1 MILKKH
7 NPNTQIW
14 HPVLHHQGAWIYRQI
29 NDTFKTNSWKVERT
43 KAIGKSLPN
52 NDIVSDQE
60 VVNRI
65 DYDFLSNQFIR
76 DNNNYNTFEDESIV
90 DDKTVSKID
99 LNDDINFFNNDIKED
114 SRITKKRRKKN
125 KV

>member
-1 MILKKH
+1 M
-7 NPNTQIW
+7 
-14 HPVLHHQGAWIYRQI
+14 LHHQGAWIYRQI
-29 NDTFKTNSWKVERT
+29 NDNFKTNSWKVERT

-65 DYDFLSNQFIR
+65 DYDFLSNQFIW
-76 DNNNYNTFEDESIV
+76 DNNNYNTFEDELIV

-114 SRITKKRRKKN
+114 KRITKKRRKKN